1 MYVLE
6 DIEKTINFI
15 SNYKSV
21 FEYVECI
28 GLKNPYN
35 SANMLSAF
43 LNYDFYKNSINKK
56 TKKKAAN
63 LLIAYSLKRN
73 NDVYSL
79 PFVKTNEY
87 FNHSKEKHS
96 FMSMNKNDNCDID
109 FILNDDSSKYVLDI
123 LNFIKSNGF
132 SKLSKELNSFMSS
145 LNDSYYENLIKYG
158 RKKFIDSDLVLSLV
172 IQVSINLLA
181 IVDNGILEIPKF
193 YNDLKTSLK

>member
-1 MYVLE
+1 
-6 DIEKTINFI
+6 
-15 SNYKSV
+15 
-21 FEYVECI
+21 
-28 GLKNPYN
+28 
-35 SANMLSAF
+35 
-43 LNYDFYKNSINKK
+43 
-56 TKKKAAN
+56 
-63 LLIAYSLKRN
+63 
-73 NDVYSL
+73 
-79 PFVKTNEY
+79 
-87 FNHSKEKHS
+87 
-96 FMSMNKNDNCDID
+96 MNKNDNCDID

-158 RKKFIDSDLVLSLV
+158 RKKFMDSDLVLSLV